1 MNSNKIL
8 KLKSGEELIANV
20 IKQENN
26 LLFLNFPMVFK
37 TLVIPDP
44 YSGMQKEI
52 TVLRDWIS
60 YGNENEISIPE
71 DYILTLTGADE
82 DAIELYTK
90 EIEKKMSDDSPK
102 RKLKNYGE
110 AKKDIQKE
118 LEDML
123 DEIEDS
129 STEDM
134 SPKTTFGMIP
144 INEDMFKELMKSL
157 GNIEDGIDFEFDL
170 TFPPEE
176 INSDETTEDQLN
188 HPDFGNRWTDWS
200 SNPNEY

>member
-8 KLKSGEELIANV
+8 KLKSGEELIAKV
-20 IKQENN
+20 IKKEND

-60 YGNENEISIPE
+60 YGNENEISIPS

-110 AKKDIQKE
+110 AKKDLQKE

-123 DEIEDS
+123 DEIDDSANEDI
-129 STEDM
+129 

-144 INEDMFKELMKSL
+144 LNEDLFRELMKSL
-157 GNIEDGIDFEFDL
+157 GNIEEGVDFEFDL
-170 TFPPEE
+170 MFPPEE
-176 INSDETTEDQLN
+176 INSDESTEDQLN

>member
-26 LLFLNFPMVFK
+26 LVFLNFPMVFK

-144 INEDMFKELMKSL
+144 INEDMFRELMKSL

>member
-144 INEDMFKELMKSL
+144 INEDMFRKLMKSL

>member
-8 KLKSGEELIANV
+8 KLKSGEELIAKV
-20 IKQENN
+20 IKKEND

-60 YGNENEISIPE
+60 YGNENEITIPS

-110 AKKDIQKE
+110 AKKDLQKE

-123 DEIEDS
+123 DEIDDSANEDI
-129 STEDM
+129 

-144 INEDMFKELMKSL
+144 LNEDLFRELMKSL
-157 GNIEDGIDFEFDL
+157 GNIEEGVDFEFDL
-170 TFPPEE
+170 MFPPEE
-176 INSDETTEDQLN
+176 INSDESTEDQLN

>member
-20 IKQENN
+20 VKKEND

-60 YGNENEISIPE
+60 YGNENEISIPS

-90 EIEKKMSDDSPK
+90 EIEKKISDDSPK

-110 AKKDIQKE
+110 AKKDLQKE

-123 DEIEDS
+123 DEIDDSANEDI
-129 STEDM
+129 

-144 INEDMFKELMKSL
+144 LNEDLFRELMKSL
-157 GNIEDGIDFEFDL
+157 GNIEDGVDFEFDL
-170 TFPPEE
+170 MFPPEE
-176 INSDETTEDQLN
+176 INSDESTEDQLN

>member
-144 INEDMFKELMKSL
+144 INEDMFRELMKSL